1 MATLTL
7 GQGAASTGRE
17 IFTAATQ
24 DSAVGGRMER
34 GSASAAGFI
43 EHRNA
48 RHHRGGRTRSAF
60 SEPLRSVAMGLVAW
74 VALGYGERRRRRQAP
89 RAALCRV
96 ATLSAR
102 YGRSARGEVGAVGPC
117 PALGEAEKGSADTA
131 ARREGCRGSA
141 TVGSVSDLSA
151 SQTNSTVLTARGV
164 ALTAIA
170 CALILGAGAYSE
182 QPASAAARKASAKPT
197 SELIPTGV
205 RVVQITRARH
215 GRAPSLSITLTSRA
229 RCANDDHDDRP
240 APKRPSRHGRFRRP
254 RHPREFSPLVT
265 LTFRASARGA
275 VLAQA
280 SQAVNASAGPPCQPM
295 GLSIRG
301 HSEPS
306 LAGGLAFLPK
316 LGRLIG
322 VKLGPVS

>member
-1 MATLTL
+1 
-7 GQGAASTGRE
+7 
-17 IFTAATQ
+17 
-24 DSAVGGRMER
+24 
-34 GSASAAGFI
+34 
-43 EHRNA
+43 
-48 RHHRGGRTRSAF
+48 
-60 SEPLRSVAMGLVAW
+60 
-74 VALGYGERRRRRQAP
+74 
-89 RAALCRV
+89 
-96 ATLSAR
+96 
-102 YGRSARGEVGAVGPC
+102 
-117 PALGEAEKGSADTA
+117 
-131 ARREGCRGSA
+131 
-141 TVGSVSDLSA
+141 VSDLSA

-229 RCANDDHDDRP
+229 KVQTTITMIDQL
-240 APKRPSRHGRFRRP
+240 PSV
-254 RHPREFSPLVT
+254 HPGTGAFACPDIPVNPPLVT